1 MKQVLLSLTLIGF
14 LPASEIPAAKITGS
28 EDGWKPLLKADFKP
42 VNSADDTWDFDD
54 EKGMIHCTGQPLSVI
69 STTKEYKNFEL
80 VVEWMFKKPA
90 GNSGIFVW
98 TSKASLD
105 ALTAPGL
112 PDEGIEVQVLD
123 PAFKEDYE
131 KRTGKDSGW
140 FTCHGDVFPVKK
152 AKLTPFPPLSPD
164 GVRSFPS
171 AETTKPQGEWNHYYV
186 RAINGEIRLWVNGTE
201 VSGGNNAQPNN
212 GYLCLEAEGTPIQF
226 RNLRIREL
234 P

>member
-1 MKQVLLSLTLIGF
+1 M
-14 LPASEIPAAKITGS
+14 
-28 EDGWKPLLKADFKP
+28 
-42 VNSADDTWDFDD
+42 
-54 EKGMIHCTGQPLSVI
+54 
-69 STTKEYKNFEL
+69 
-80 VVEWMFKKPA
+80 
-90 GNSGIFVW
+90 
-98 TSKASLD
+98 
-105 ALTAPGL
+105 
-112 PDEGIEVQVLD
+112 LD

-186 RAINGEIRLWVNGTE
+186 RAINGESRLWVNGTE